1 MKKKHYYLFEMK
13 TITLNIIS
21 ILLLIIML
29 IITYYLR
36 KFDLLF
42 ENYALILMLI
52 VPYFILHE
60 LLHSIAYVIH
70 GADFKNITYGAHI
83 EKGILCC
90 LCKQNISKRCIL
102 TSLVYPLIFLGI
114 IVYLIGILTNC
125 GLLVVLSIMNIS
137 GCAGDIMMFIGLST
151 IKNFEYS
158 EYDNPMA
165 FGIYTKEDFSK
176 KKMLG
181 LKYIETKDSL
191 EKKDMKKV
199 TISKVSWLYF
209 IFMILMGIVF
219 MVI

>member
-1 MKKKHYYLFEMK
+1 
-13 TITLNIIS
+13 
-21 ILLLIIML
+21 ML